1 MLQLAAV
8 LAGTLLVLGLVDYSL
23 RYFRFEAM
31 LHTTVQ
37 EQREDQRAMEGDL
50 ASRAHRRRIARSWR
64 GDSPEGLIGASL
76 VLNGPS
82 GLTVILA
89 GGPPPRR
96 VAIRTAAK
104 GSAGLRL
111 RRSTE
116 AMKVPQ
122 VDAGE
127 LAHRLAQ

>member
-1 MLQLAAV
+1 WAPRSGPGLAAGSGRLVWAMFKAIVLVVISVWVLYSAWGELLRLSGLEGPGLARAASRLILQLAAV

-64 GDSPEGLIGASL
+64 GDSPEVLTGAS
-76 VLNGPS
+76 
-82 GLTVILA
+82 
-89 GGPPPRR
+89 
-96 VAIRTAAK
+96 
-104 GSAGLRL
+104 
-111 RRSTE
+111 
-116 AMKVPQ
+116 
-122 VDAGE
+122 
-127 LAHRLAQ
+127 